1 MVLKEKKT
9 KDYMGGFPEEA
20 VKKQKE
26 EKHKEDGLIVQLVE
40 VKMALNPVEEKM
52 LQKELKEDAD
62 QLVQPVKHIKEGRVK
77 NDLV

>member
-1 MVLKEKKT
+1 MNGLTEGEEKKP
-9 KDYMGGFPEEA
+9 KM
-20 VKKQKE
+20 
-26 EKHKEDGLIVQLVE
+26 EKHREDGLIVLLVE

-62 QLVQPVKHIKEGRVK
+62 QLVQPVKHIKEGRAK